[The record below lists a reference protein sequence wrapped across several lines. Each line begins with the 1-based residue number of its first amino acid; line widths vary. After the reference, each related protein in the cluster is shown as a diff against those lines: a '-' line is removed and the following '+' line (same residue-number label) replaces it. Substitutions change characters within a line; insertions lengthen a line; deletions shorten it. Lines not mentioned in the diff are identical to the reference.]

1 MITLQ
6 EVVANAFS
14 DKDISLSKWS
24 KYLQWAIRGYR
35 LLNGNFAISVRSRK
49 FVPSQTNTIN
59 CPPDYV
65 TYKRIGVLIDNE
77 IYTLSENPNLGI
89 TFDIV
94 AGKEVMPDGLTD
106 SKFTDLFQWVNAPQ
120 GTYNIGFYRE
130 DIENRRIILQ
140 GSLSEYTIYMEYISN
155 GITPEKPIFVPEY
168 CLEPLI
174 AFLHWQDEL
183 SKDNYNAARER
194 ERIYND
200 KLDEMTDIKWAFSPD
215 EFMDALRSGYT
226 QNVKL

>member
-6 EVVANAFS
+6 EVVANAFN

-35 LLNGNFAISVRSRK
+35 SLNGNFAVSVRIKK
-49 FVPSQTNTIN
+49 FTISPTNTIA
-59 CPPDYV
+59 CPVDYV

-89 TFDIV
+89 SFDIV
-94 AGKEVMPDGLTD
+94 AGAETMPSGLTD

-130 DIENRRIILQ
+130 DVENRRIVFQ
-140 GSLSEYTIYMEYISN
+140 GSLTDYTIVMEYVSN
-155 GITPEKPIFVPEY
+155 GITPDKPIFIPEY

-200 KLDEMTDIKWAFSPD
+200 KLDEMTDIKWSFTPD